1 MYYLS
6 NVVRTPVSDRYIMQE
21 QHLSATRRTE
31 ENYSILKQTHQFAH
45 YTYQAVKESIK
56 K

>member
-1 MYYLS
+1 
-6 NVVRTPVSDRYIMQE
+6 MQE

-31 ENYSILKQTHQFAH
+31 ENYGTLKQTHRFAH